1 LSRIFHLFFAFE
13 NLLQIVAENLKPLLT
28 TYAYNILG
36 SLEDAQDVV
45 QDAFLK
51 YHLVNK
57 QDINDEKAYLTR
69 MVINLAINLKK
80 KLQKVV
86 ADYPGAWLPEPVATD
101 GADSQ
106 IEKEEVLSYSLMV
119 LLEKLNPRQRG
130 VFILKEAFDYEHE
143 EIADVLGISVDNSRQ
158 LLNRARKQLQKENV
172 QGDPAVRAG
181 NVDRYLHAIQSGDA
195 TRVEE
200 LLNEDIVAVSDGGGK
215 VSAAINP
222 ILGRHDVAAFITGI
236 VGKFYSAA
244 RIETGEI
251 NHQPALFF
259 YVDDYLSTCQ
269 ILLFEND
276 RLKNIFFIR
285 NPEKLRLLSFDHQV
299 DEN

>member
-1 LSRIFHLFFAFE
+1 M
-13 NLLQIVAENLKPLLT
+13 VENLKPLLT

-36 SLEDAQDVV
+36 SLEDAKDVV

-69 MVINLAINLKK
+69 MVINMAINLKK
-80 KLQKVV
+80 KLQKSL
-86 ADYPGAWLPEPVATD
+86 ADYPGEWLPEPVVTNSAS
-101 GADSQ
+101 AQ
-106 IEKEEVLSYSLMV
+106 IEKEEILSYSLMV
-119 LLEKLNPRQRG
+119 LLEKLNPKQRG

-158 LLNRARKQLQKENV
+158 LLNRARRQLHSAIDDDVLVNTGDVEKYV
-172 QGDPAVRAG
+172 Q
-181 NVDRYLHAIQSGDA
+181 AIQSGDTA
-195 TRVEE
+195 GIEK

-222 ILGRHDVAAFITGI
+222 VLGSHDVAAFIAGI
-236 VGKFYSAA
+236 FSKFYTHA
-244 RIETGEI
+244 RVEIGEV

-259 YVDDYLSTCQ
+259 YVNEHLSTCQ
-269 ILLFEND
+269 VLSFEEG

-285 NPEKLRLLSFDHQV
+285 NPEKLRLLAVAHI
-299 DEN
+299 

>member
-1 LSRIFHLFFAFE
+1 MG
-13 NLLQIVAENLKPLLT
+13 ENLKPLLT

-69 MVINLAINLKK
+69 MVINLAINMKK

-86 ADYPGAWLPEPVATD
+86 ADYPGEWLPEPVATD
-101 GADSQ
+101 GADAQ

-158 LLNRARKQLQKENV
+158 LLNRARKQLQKENI
-172 QGDPAVRAG
+172 QHDPAVKAG
-181 NVDRYLHAIQSGDA
+181 SIDKYVHAIQSGDA
-195 TRVEE
+195 ARVEE
-200 LLNEDIVAVSDGGGK
+200 LLTEDIVAVSDGGGK
-215 VSAAINP
+215 VPAATKP
-222 ILGRHDVAAFITGI
+222 LFGRHDVAAFITGI
-236 VGKFYSAA
+236 FGKFYSAA
-244 RIETGEI
+244 RIESGEV

-259 YVDDYLSTCQ
+259 YVNEHLSTCQ
-269 ILLFEND
+269 IFSFEKD
-276 RLKNIFFIR
+276 GLKNIFFMR
-285 NPEKLRLLSFDHQV
+285 NPEKLKSIT
-299 DEN
+299 

>member
-1 LSRIFHLFFAFE
+1 
-13 NLLQIVAENLKPLLT
+13 LLT

-36 SLEDAQDVV
+36 SLEDARDVV

-69 MVINLAINLKK
+69 VVINLAINLKK
-80 KLQKVV
+80 KLQKTV
-86 ADYPGAWLPEPVATD
+86 ADYPGEWLPEPVTTD

-106 IEKEEVLSYSLMV
+106 IEKEEILSYSLMV

-158 LLNRARKQLQKENV
+158 LLNRARRQLHKGVTDDRQ
-172 QGDPAVRAG
+172 VRSEH
-181 NVDRYLHAIQSGDA
+181 VDRYLHAIQSGNA
-195 TRVEE
+195 ARVEE

-222 ILGRHDVAAFITGI
+222 ILGSHDVAVFIAGI
-236 VGKFYSAA
+236 FGKFYSEA
-244 RIETGEI
+244 RIEIGEV

-259 YVDDYLSTCQ
+259 YVDERLSTCQ
-269 ILLFEND
+269 ILFFE
-276 RLKNIFFIR
+276 RGMLKNIYFIR
-285 NPEKLRLLSFDHQV
+285 NPEKLKSLSFDHQV
-299 DEN
+299 DDI

>member
-1 LSRIFHLFFAFE
+1 
-13 NLLQIVAENLKPLLT
+13 LLT

-36 SLEDAQDVV
+36 SFEDAQDVV

-57 QDINDEKAYLTR
+57 EDINDEKAYLTR

-80 KLQKVV
+80 KLQKTI
-86 ADYPGAWLPEPVATD
+86 ADYPGEWLPEPVATD

-106 IEKEEVLSYSLMV
+106 IEKEEILSYSLMV
-119 LLEKLNPRQRG
+119 LMEKLNPRQRG

-158 LLNRARKQLQKENV
+158 LLNRARRQLQKEEV
-172 QGDPAVRAG
+172 ADDRFVKTGD
-181 NVDRYLHAIQSGDA
+181 VDKFLQAIQSGDA
-195 TRVEE
+195 ARVEE

-222 ILGRHDVAAFITGI
+222 IVGRHDVAAFIAGI
-236 VGKFYSAA
+236 FGKFYSAA
-244 RIETGEI
+244 RIEVGEI

-259 YVDDYLSTCQ
+259 YVHGRLSTCQ
-269 ILLFEND
+269 ILSFEKE
-276 RLKNIFFIR
+276 RVKNIFFIR

-299 DEN
+299 DDI